1 MDNKGEF
8 LVATLP
14 SGRTIRYYRPTLRA
28 VVTPYGE
35 KEEIHYWAAGIGGKG
50 IEENKT
56 YGGSLVENIVQGT
69 ARDIMANG
77 MLEAEKSGFPV
88 VLTVH
93 DELVTEVDLAAWLG
107 RCNRQARQPSWDETP
122 VIAIADDAYMYKEA
136 VDGLIKAMCTLPQWA
151 AGCPIAAEGWSG
163 FRYRK

>member
-35 KEEIHYWAAGIGGKG
+35 KEEIHYWAAGLGGKG

-93 DELVTEVDLAAWLG
+93 DELVTEVDHRAVTMPAA
-107 RCNRQARQPSWDETP
+107 ETIVAGEQTSRLSNVNYAHP
-122 VIAIADDAYMYKEA
+122 PL
-136 VDGLIKAMCTLPQWA
+136 VDTLIKAMCTLPKWA
-151 AGCPIAAEGWSG
+151 DGCPIAAEGWSG